1 MAEEKKRLYWLK
13 LKKDFF
19 KRHDVRIIKSMEN
32 GKDYIIFYLELLCE
46 SLDHQGELR
55 FSENIPYNENML
67 ATITDTNVDIVR
79 SAIRLFQELGLVE
92 IWDNG
97 TYYMTKVQ
105 EMIGS
110 YVDTEG
116 AERVRRFRENKKA
129 EALQERYNDVTKC
142 NEISDIRNQIS
153 DTKKKE
159 FVSNDTHSLKESVS
173 CPAENSAAYE
183 GINAHDIAPVFKEK
197 FNNIDG
203 IIKCE
208 RITVK
213 REIAV
218 STILSNFSKDE
229 INRVFEKVSNS
240 TFLKGDNDKG
250 WKATFDWLFD
260 IDNFTTVLEGK
271 YDFRKGNSKK
281 AAEKTE
287 EKQDRSEWTDEDEE
301 MKRRQE
307 EFVAK
312 WRAKHESDKQS

>member
-55 FSENIPYNENML
+55 FNEDIPYNENML

-79 SAIRLFQELGLVE
+79 SAIKLFQELGLVE

-129 EALQERYNDVTKC
+129 EALQQRYTNVTKC
-142 NEISDIRNQIS
+142 NEISDIRYQIQRKES
-153 DTKKKE
+153 SYLTIFTLKKK
-159 FVSNDTHSLKESVS
+159 V
-173 CPAENSAAYE
+173 C
-183 GINAHDIAPVFKEK
+183 VFLPKNRLLMK
-197 FNNIDG
+197 DLMHMIWL
-203 IIKCE
+203 
-208 RITVK
+208 
-213 REIAV
+213 
-218 STILSNFSKDE
+218 LS
-229 INRVFEKVSNS
+229 
-240 TFLKGDNDKG
+240 
-250 WKATFDWLFD
+250 
-260 IDNFTTVLEGK
+260 
-271 YDFRKGNSKK
+271 SKK
-281 AAEKTE
+281 HLTTLMA
-287 EKQDRSEWTDEDEE
+287 
-301 MKRRQE
+301 
-307 EFVAK
+307 
-312 WRAKHESDKQS
+312 

>member
-55 FSENIPYNENML
+55 FNEDIPYNETML

-110 YVDTEG
+110 YADTEG

-129 EALQERYNDVTKC
+129 EALQERYNGVTKC
-142 NEISDIRNQIS
+142 NEISDIRYKIS
-153 DTKKKE
+153 DTKKEE
-159 FVSNDTHSLKESVS
+159 FVSTDTHSSKESV
-173 CPAENSAAYE
+173 CVPAEKSAAYE
-183 GINAHDIAPVFKEK
+183 GINAHNIAPVFKDK

-203 IIKCE
+203 VIRCE
-208 RITVK
+208 KITVK

-218 STILSNFSKDE
+218 STILSHFTKEE
-229 INRVFEKVSNS
+229 IGKVFEKLSNS

-250 WKATFDWLFD
+250 WKVSFDWLFD

-271 YDFRKGNSKK
+271 YDQRKTNSKNP
-281 AAEKTE
+281 EKTE
-287 EKQDRSEWTDEDEE
+287 STDRSEWTDADEE
-301 MKRRQE
+301 MKRREE

-312 WRAKHESDKQS
+312 WRAKHESDK

>member
-55 FSENIPYNENML
+55 FNEDIPYNENML

-79 SAIRLFQELGLVE
+79 SAIKLFQELGLVE

-129 EALQERYNDVTKC
+129 EALQQRYTNVTKC
-142 NEISDIRNQIS
+142 NEISDIRYQIS
-153 DTKKKE
+153 DTKKRE
-159 FVSNDTHSLKESVS
+159 FISNDIHSQKESV
-173 CPAENSAAYE
+173 CVPAEKSAAYE
-183 GINAHDIAPVFKEK
+183 GLNAHDMAPVFKET

-203 IIKCE
+203 VVRCE
-208 RITVK
+208 KITVK

-218 STILSNFSKDE
+218 SNILSHFTKEE
-229 INRVFEKVSNS
+229 IGKVFEKVSNS

-250 WKATFDWLFD
+250 WKVSFDWLFD

-271 YDFRKGNSKK
+271 YDNRKQNQKQTRTNMMVEDIEERRRLNRSIDPRTG
-281 AAEKTE
+281 EPITE
-287 EKQDRSEWTDEDEE
+287 GE
-301 MKRRQE
+301 
-307 EFVAK
+307 
-312 WRAKHESDKQS
+312 

>member
-19 KRHDVRIIKSMEN
+19 KRHDVRIIKNMEN

-55 FSENIPYNENML
+55 FNENIPYNETML

-79 SAIRLFQELGLVE
+79 SAIKLFQELGLVE

-110 YVDTEG
+110 YVDTEA

-129 EALQERYNDVTKC
+129 EALQQRYTNVTRC
-142 NEISDIRNQIS
+142 NEISDIRYKMS
-153 DTKKKE
+153 DTKKEE
-159 FVSNDTHSLKESVS
+159 FVSVDTHSSKESVS

-183 GINAHDIAPVFKEK
+183 GIKAHDIAPVFKEK

-240 TFLKGDNDKG
+240 TFLKGDNDNG
-250 WKATFDWLFD
+250 WKVSFDWLFD

-271 YDFRKGNSKK
+271 YDQRKSNLK
-281 AAEKTE
+281 KTE
-287 EKQDRSEWTDEDEE
+287 KAEESTDRSVWTDEDEE

-312 WRAKHESDKQS
+312 WRAKRESDKQS